1 MRRYE
6 QMLTITT
13 VKVVADLLTPSGV
26 NYEALLNMTIRI
38 ENGML
43 TIGSLNGP
51 DMWRAPLKDISYK
64 EAPNG

>member
-1 MRRYE
+1 MRGYE

-13 VKVVADLLTPSGV
+13 VKIVVDLLTPRGEH
-26 NYEALLNMTIRI
+26 YDALLNMTVRI
-38 ENGML
+38 EDGML

-64 EAPNG
+64 ESAND